1 MTDGALQGPPVLPRG
16 SGSGQGGGVTHDV
29 SDSASPPRGFASGL
43 RGRLPVGLARR
54 LTAAFVGLVTVVL
67 VVNGAINL
75 VFSYEEATTA
85 AVQVQAEKAQAAAER
100 VVQFI
105 DGIES
110 QMGWTTRAEWS
121 RVGLDQRRYDF
132 IRLLRQAPAITA

>member
-1 MTDGALQGPPVLPRG
+1 MKEEVTSSEGA
-16 SGSGQGGGVTHDV
+16 
-29 SDSASPPRGFASGL
+29 
-43 RGRLPVGLARR
+43 
-54 LTAAFVGLVTVVL
+54 
-67 VVNGAINL
+67 
-75 VFSYEEATTA
+75 EAVKELEVDPNKISISKT
-85 AVQVQAEKAQAAAER
+85 QAEKAQAAAER

-132 IRLLRQAPAITA
+132 IRLLRQEAKARRVSESGAQP

>member
-85 AVQVQAEKAQAAAER
+85 AVQVQAEKAQAAAK
-100 VVQFI
+100 
-105 DGIES
+105 S
-110 QMGWTTRAEWS
+110 A
-121 RVGLDQRRYDF
+121 
-132 IRLLRQAPAITA
+132 APAAAAGAGDKVRTRDRCPRACS